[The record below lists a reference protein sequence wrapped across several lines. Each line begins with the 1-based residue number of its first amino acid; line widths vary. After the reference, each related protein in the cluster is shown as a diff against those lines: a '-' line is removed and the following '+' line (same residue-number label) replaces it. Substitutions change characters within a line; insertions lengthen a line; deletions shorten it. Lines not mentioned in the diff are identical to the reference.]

1 MPPLQE
7 NRVLVQRQ
15 RLELEVVK
23 ERRGQPA
30 QCPRI
35 MTVFESVASLAGSR
49 ETPPGWRRRDA
60 GNRLLCRLPVRLI
73 GDLGLVSWK

>member
-23 ERRGQPA
+23 ERRGQPD
-30 QCPRI
+30 
-35 MTVFESVASLAGSR
+35 SVADQTIFSRSLL
-49 ETPPGWRRRDA
+49 RR
-60 GNRLLCRLPVRLI
+60 
-73 GDLGLVSWK
+73 K